1 VDPGAPRSLKIR
13 SIRYLLAPPGRFDRR
28 RSFPVAEY
36 IFPTTTVCNLDAD
49 ELDMFLSFAH
59 ESVRCGGKPEIASS
73 TLVGQAAA
81 SHIVQLKSAGLI
93 STVVEGDHHI
103 IFFTGAGSCLA
114 RDHGI
119 CLPL

>member
-1 VDPGAPRSLKIR
+1 M
-13 SIRYLLAPPGRFDRR
+13 
-28 RSFPVAEY
+28 AEY
-36 IFPTTTVCNLDAD
+36 VFPTSVACNIDAD

-59 ESVRCGGKPEIASS
+59 ESVRCGGRAQIASS

-81 SHIVQLKSAGLI
+81 AHMVQLKTAGLI

-103 IFFTGAGSCLA
+103 IFFTGAGACLA

-119 CLPL
+119 DLHR

>member
-1 VDPGAPRSLKIR
+1 M
-13 SIRYLLAPPGRFDRR
+13 
-28 RSFPVAEY
+28 AEY